1 VVKYARR
8 KPFGHQSEDRT
19 HPVDVGN
26 SMMEFDDQNEAA
38 VDEVR
43 LYRAARA
50 MISFK
55 NIGKRCEMHVFDVA
69 RCKAAMAK
77 ILVALGVAF

>member
-1 VVKYARR
+1 MVKYARR
-8 KPFGHQSEDRT
+8 KPFGHQTEDRT
-19 HPVDVGN
+19 QPTDVSH
-26 SMMEFDDQNEAA
+26 SMVEIDDQNEAA

-50 MISFK
+50 TISFAH
-55 NIGKRCEMHVFDVA
+55 IVKRCEMHVFDVG
-69 RCKAAMAK
+69 RCEAAVAK